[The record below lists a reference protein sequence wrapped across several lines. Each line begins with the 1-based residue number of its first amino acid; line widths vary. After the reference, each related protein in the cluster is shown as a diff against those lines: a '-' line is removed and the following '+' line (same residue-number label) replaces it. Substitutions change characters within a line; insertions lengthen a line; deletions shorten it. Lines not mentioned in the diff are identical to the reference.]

1 MVHMSGSATVG
12 FQQGTVCTMDAVLL
26 WTAAGSAAGVIAVG
40 IAAWQVRLQRKATA
54 QAQRKVVEQAPLTSN
69 TDGLPV
75 AAPLGRLPPEVRG
88 RDDLLAELSRPL
100 TRRRHRSGVWVLAGM
115 GGLGKSTVALAI
127 ARAARTAG
135 WRVWWVTSTDS
146 TSLLGGML
154 EVLRQMGAPEAVTR
168 SVREGAPIAAER
180 AWEFLNDT
188 QSASSKWLLVFD
200 NADEPNVLAAPGGL
214 QADYTGWL
222 RADPTGMV
230 LVTTRTRDPRVW
242 GSGVSFRELRPLD
255 DAAAARVLTDLA
267 PRIRDPEGEQSKALA
282 RRLGGLPLALHLAGA
297 YLASPLT
304 HWHSFDDYHQAL
316 DSVELPA
323 ALADIED
330 LGADGRATIH
340 QTWDL
345 SLNALAADGRPQ
357 TRLLLFLLSCYAPAI
372 PIPVALLQGERLT
385 RLLTPAGKNAAC
397 DESAPKGEGE
407 RNLRSGLRGLAS
419 VGLIDIANDNDLN
432 GAEIVTVHPVVADA
446 NRCRILTAGV
456 SEVLAIGD
464 TAVSLLQAASLEL
477 DPTRAADWP
486 TWRRLVP
493 HVTVTLEWLSP
504 HLAPEAFAS
513 LLEISTSAGHALR
526 QGGNFAAAETLARA
540 GLTAAAALLGD
551 DHVVCLSARSTLAK
565 AIGRQGR
572 NREAELLHRELL
584 TDQQRILGNDHPETL
599 VTRHNIGWMIEHQG
613 RYREAELLYLD
624 LLSDQ
629 QRIHGIDH
637 PLTLQ
642 SRHRLARLASEQGRY
657 AEAEQLYQ
665 EVLAEQRRVLG
676 EEHAE
681 VLITGHN
688 LAVAIAGQGRYAEA
702 ERLLRDVIARRQ
714 LLFGADHPAVLTSL
728 NNLAWIIAD
737 QGRYEEAEQ
746 ICLEVLPGRQLVLGD
761 HHPATLTTRHR
772 LAWIIGRRGK
782 FVQAAQMLRQVLA
795 DRQRVLG
802 NDHPATLATRHR
814 LACLIADQ
822 GRNEEAGQTL
832 RRVLADRQRI
842 IGDQHPDTLTTA
854 HRLARVVADQG
865 RYNEAEQMLRQLLED
880 SCRVLGEQHPSTISA
895 RQDLSRLIATRNRD
909 TD

>member
-1 MVHMSGSATVG
+1 
-12 FQQGTVCTMDAVLL
+12 MDAGLL
-26 WTAAGSAAGVIAVG
+26 WTAAGSAAGVVAVG
-40 IAAWQVRLQRKATA
+40 IAVWQVRLQRKATA

-75 AAPLGRLPPEVRG
+75 TAPLGRLPPEVRG

-100 TRRRHRSGVWVLAGM
+100 TRRWQRGGVWILAGM

-127 ARAARTAG
+127 ARAARAAG

-168 SVREGAPIAAER
+168 SVREGTPIAAER
-180 AWEFLNDT
+180 AWEFLNGT
-188 QSASSKWLLVFD
+188 QPTNRKWLLVFD
-200 NADEPNVLAAPGGL
+200 NADTPNVLAAPGG
-214 QADYTGWL
+214 QPADYTGWL

-230 LVTTRTRDPRVW
+230 LVTTRTRDLRVW
-242 GSGVSFRELRPLD
+242 GSGVSFRELLPLD
-255 DAAAARVLTDLA
+255 DATAARVLKDLA

-297 YLASPLT
+297 YLASPLA
-304 HWHSFDDYHQAL
+304 HWHSFDDYHRAL

-345 SLNALAADGRPQ
+345 SLDALAADGRPQ
-357 TRLLLFLLSCYAPAI
+357 TRPLLFLLSCYAPAI
-372 PIPVALLQGERLT
+372 PIPVALLQPERLT
-385 RLLTPAGKNAAC
+385 RLLTSAGKDAAWNESPPK
-397 DESAPKGEGE
+397 DEEA

-419 VGLIDIANDNDLN
+419 VGLIDITNDNDLN
-432 GAEIVTVHPVVADA
+432 GTEIVTVHPVVADA
-446 NRCRILTAGV
+446 NRCRILTTAGP
-456 SEVLAIGD
+456 EVLAIGD
-464 TAVSLLQAASLEL
+464 TAVGLLQAAGLEL

-493 HVTVTLEWLSP
+493 HVTAMLEWLSP
-504 HLAPEAFAS
+504 HLAPEALAS
-513 LLEISTSAGHALR
+513 LLEISKSAGHALR
-526 QGGNFAAAETLARA
+526 QGGNFAAAESLARA

-551 DHVVCLSARSTLAK
+551 DHAVCLTARSTLAK

-584 TDQQRILGNDHPETL
+584 ADQQRILGNDHPETL
-599 VTRHNIGWMIEHQG
+599 VTRHNLGWMIEYQG
-613 RYREAELLYLD
+613 RYREAELLYQD

-629 QRIHGIDH
+629 QRILGIDH
-637 PLTLQ
+637 SLTLA
-642 SRHRLARLASEQGRY
+642 SRHRIARMASEQGRY
-657 AEAEQLYQ
+657 AEAEQLYR
-665 EVLAEQRRVLG
+665 EVLGNQQRVLG

-681 VLITGHN
+681 VLITRHN
-688 LAVAIAGQGRYAEA
+688 LALAIAGQGRYAEA

-714 LLFGADHPAVLTSL
+714 LVFGADHPAVLTSL
-728 NNLAWIIAD
+728 NNLAWIVAD
-737 QGRYEEAEQ
+737 QGRYAEAERVCRQ
-746 ICLEVLPGRQLVLGD
+746 VLPDRQLVLGD
-761 HHPATLTTRHR
+761 NHPATLTTRHR
-772 LAWIIGRRGK
+772 LAWIIGRQGN
-782 FVQAAQMLRQVLA
+782 FEQAEQMLRQVLV

-802 NDHPATLATRHR
+802 DNHPATLATRHR
-814 LACLIADQ
+814 LACVIADR
-822 GRNEEAGQTL
+822 GRSEEARQMLGQ
-832 RRVLADRQRI
+832 VLADRRRI

-865 RYNEAEQMLRQLLED
+865 RYDEAEQMVRQLLED
-880 SCRVLGEQHPSTISA
+880 RCRMLGEQHPSTISA
-895 RQDLSRLIATRNRD
+895 RQDLSQFIATRNREAN
-909 TD
+909 